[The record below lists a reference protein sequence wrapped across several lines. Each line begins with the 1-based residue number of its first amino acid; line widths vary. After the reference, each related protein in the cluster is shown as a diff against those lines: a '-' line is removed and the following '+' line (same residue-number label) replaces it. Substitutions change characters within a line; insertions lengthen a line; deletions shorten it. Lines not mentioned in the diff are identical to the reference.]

1 MIIPQRLESEKK
13 TKFGRHKWIWTK
25 SSLFMARMTRRERLL
40 ATLRGEGVDRPAVN
54 FYEIGGFSVDP
65 NDPDEFNIYNAP
77 SWQPLLELAENQT
90 DITRMVSPVRAQSHL
105 SWDGSDSAGIRD
117 QFVEEKVWEEN
128 DSRFTRQTFKI
139 NGKELTSLSRRDKYL
154 DTVWT
159 VEPLLK
165 NQDDVK
171 LYLTLPDEVFEENI
185 NIAHCEEEEEKLGD
199 TGIVMVDTEDPIC
212 AVAALFQLDYFTLFA
227 FSEPDLC
234 HRLLEKHA
242 RYIHK
247 RTEVVAREFPGRLWR
262 IYGPE
267 YVTEPFLPPNL
278 FDDYV
283 VKYTG
288 PMVDQIKKY
297 GGFVRIH
304 SHGRIKNVLPY
315 IAKMSA
321 DAIDPIEPPPQ
332 GDVDLRYMRRT
343 YGKQLALFG
352 NIEVTDIENMPSDI
366 FRKVVKQAIA
376 DGTSGEGRGFV
387 LMPSSAPYGR
397 KISDRTFR
405 NYQIMIEEVE
415 NL

>member
-1 MIIPQRLESEKK
+1 M
-13 TKFGRHKWIWTK
+13 T
-25 SSLFMARMTRRERLL
+25 RMTRRERLM
-40 ATLRGEGVDRPAVN
+40 ATLKGEIVDRPAVN

-77 SWQPLLELAENQT
+77 SWQPLLELAENHT
-90 DITRMVSPVRAQSHL
+90 DVIRMVSPVRAQSHL
-105 SWDGSDSAGIRD
+105 SWDGSDNKGIRD

-165 NQDDVK
+165 SPDDAK
-171 LYLTLPDEVFEENI
+171 LFLQLPDEVFEENI
-185 NIAHCEEEEEKLGD
+185 NIAHCEEEENKLGD
-199 TGIVMVDTEDPIC
+199 IGIVMVDTEDPIC
-212 AVAALFQLDYFTLFA
+212 AVAALFQLDIFTLLA

-247 RTEVVAREFPGRLWR
+247 RTELVAKEFPGRLWR

-267 YVTEPFLPPNL
+267 YVTEPFLPSNL

-288 PMVDQIKKY
+288 PMVEQIKKY
-297 GGFVRIH
+297 GGFARIH
-304 SHGRIKNVLPY
+304 SHGRIKSVLDY
-315 IAKMSA
+315 IAKMGA

-332 GDVDLRYMRRT
+332 GDVELTFMRKA
-343 YGKQLALFG
+343 YGKQLVLFG
-352 NIEVTDIENMPSDI
+352 NIEVTDIENMPSDM

-387 LMPSSAPYGR
+387 LMPSAAPYGR
-397 KISDRTFR
+397 NIPDLTFR
-405 NYQIMIEEVE
+405 NYQIMVEEVE
-415 NL
+415 KL